1 MCVGAIMES
10 LEFGKAFKYPF
21 NRLKGMLNALWILL
35 PIFGWFALLGYT
47 VRIVNEFLEGKFEQ
61 LPTMQFGSDMKLG
74 FVMFLKAI
82 PFAIVYMVVIG
93 VVGIVSQDLLQ
104 IVNFLFSCFVIPLL
118 GVNFM
123 KKQTVEAYFEFGV
136 LKAMKENLGDYIVM
150 ILKTYA
156 LTIIFGLLII
166 VLIGFPALMFTS
178 SIFVADFYRRYVKG

>member
-104 IVNFLFSCFVIPLL
+104 IVNFLFSCFIIPLL
-118 GVNFM
+118 GVNFI

-156 LTIIFGLLII
+156 LTIIFGLLTI

>member
-1 MCVGAIMES
+1 VCVGAIMES
-10 LEFGKAFKYPF
+10 LSFEKAFKYPF

-35 PIFGWFALLGYT
+35 PIFGWFALTGYT

-61 LPTMQFGSDMKLG
+61 LPTMQFGADMKLG
-74 FVMFLKAI
+74 FVMFLKAL
-82 PFAIVYMVVIG
+82 PFVIVYMAVTG
-93 VVGIVSQDLLQ
+93 VVGIISQDLSQ
-104 IVNFLFSCFVIPLL
+104 IVNFLFSCFIIPLL

-123 KKQTVEAYFEFGV
+123 KKQTVESYFEFGV
-136 LKAMKENLGDYIVM
+136 LTAMKENLGDYIVM

-156 LTIIFGLLII
+156 LVIIFGLLII

>member
-104 IVNFLFSCFVIPLL
+104 IVNFLFSCFIIPLL
-118 GVNFM
+118 GVNFI

-156 LTIIFGLLII
+156 LTIIFGLLTI
-166 VLIGFPALMFTS
+166 VLIGFPALMFTG

>member
-1 MCVGAIMES
+1 MES

-104 IVNFLFSCFVIPLL
+104 IVNFLFSCFIIPLL
-118 GVNFM
+118 GVNFI

-156 LTIIFGLLII
+156 LAIIFGLLTI
-166 VLIGFPALMFTS
+166 VLIGFPALMFTG

>member
-104 IVNFLFSCFVIPLL
+104 IVNFLFSCFIIPLL

-156 LTIIFGLLII
+156 LAIIFGLLTI

>member
-1 MCVGAIMES
+1 MYIGAIMES
-10 LEFGKAFKYPF
+10 LSFEKAFKYPF
-21 NRLKGMLNALWILL
+21 NRFKGMLNALWIFL
-35 PIFGWFALLGYT
+35 PIFGWLALLGYT

-74 FVMFLKAI
+74 LMMFLKAL
-82 PFAIVYMVVIG
+82 PFAIVYMIVLTI
-93 VVGIVSQDLLQ
+93 VGIISQDLLQ

-118 GVNFM
+118 GVNFI
-123 KKQTVEAYFEFGV
+123 KKQTVGAYFEFGV

-156 LTIIFGLLII
+156 LTIIFAIMI
-166 VLIGFPALMFTS
+166 VVLVGFPALMFTS